1 MKHPRKDFHSAV
13 LLTHTVY
20 MYDAR
25 VLPCFDR
32 VAAGGFAKAPG
43 KPPDL
48 LHSFYSLSWLSLSKE
63 EGLEA
68 MDAALG
74 ITRRAGARV
83 TSGIDVRA
91 TR

>member
-1 MKHPRKDFHSAV
+1 
-13 LLTHTVY
+13 

-25 VLPCFDR
+25 ALPCFDL
-32 VAAGGFAKAPG
+32 VSAGGFAKAPG